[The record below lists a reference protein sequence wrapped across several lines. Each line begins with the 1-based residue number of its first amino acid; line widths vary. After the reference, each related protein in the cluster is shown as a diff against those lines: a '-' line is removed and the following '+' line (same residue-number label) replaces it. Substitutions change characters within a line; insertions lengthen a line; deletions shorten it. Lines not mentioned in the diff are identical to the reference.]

1 MNTINNKS
9 TEAVGGKL
17 AGYRLVGIRLEV
29 VNNWIDKL
37 EDWGKIAD
45 TTQYIKKAY
54 TEREQLEAEQQSI
67 LNAIKNIPNERY
79 RIMFYLYYIKNYT
92 KRAIAEYL
100 GVSEGYIHRLWNKAI
115 KEVQAYE

>member
-1 MNTINNKS
+1 MVNFKNYRLLCVRIEEVNDFI
-9 TEAVGGKL
+9 GKL
-17 AGYRLVGIRLEV
+17 E
-29 VNNWIDKL
+29 
-37 EDWGKIAD
+37 EWGKIAD
-45 TTQYIKKAY
+45 TTHYIKKAY

-67 LNAIKNIPNERY
+67 VNAIKNIPNERY

>member
-1 MNTINNKS
+1 MVNFKNYRLLCVRIEEVNDFI
-9 TEAVGGKL
+9 GKL
-17 AGYRLVGIRLEV
+17 E
-29 VNNWIDKL
+29 
-37 EDWGKIAD
+37 EWGKIAD

>member
-37 EDWGKIAD
+37 E
-45 TTQYIKKAY
+45 
-54 TEREQLEAEQQSI
+54 AEQQSI
-67 LNAIKNIPNERY
+67 VNAIKNIPNERY
-79 RIMFYLYYIKNYT
+79 RIMFYLYYIKGYT
-92 KRAIAEYL
+92 KRAIAEQLGITDRYL
-100 GVSEGYIHRLWNKAI
+100 YRLWSKAQ
-115 KEVQAYE
+115 KEYVHE

>member
-1 MNTINNKS
+1 MLCVRIEEVNDFI
-9 TEAVGGKL
+9 GKL
-17 AGYRLVGIRLEV
+17 E
-29 VNNWIDKL
+29 
-37 EDWGKIAD
+37 EWGKIAD

-67 LNAIKNIPNERY
+67 VNAIKNIPNERY

>member
-9 TEAVGGKL
+9 TETVGGIL

-45 TTQYIKKAY
+45 TTEYLKQAY
-54 TEREQLEAEQQSI
+54 AERDELEAEQQSI
-67 LNAIKNIPNERY
+67 VNAIKNIPNERY
-79 RIMFYLYYIKNYT
+79 RIMFYLYYIKGYT
-92 KRAIAEYL
+92 KRAIAEQLGITDRYL
-100 GVSEGYIHRLWNKAI
+100 YRLWSKAQ
-115 KEVQAYE
+115 KEYVHE

>member
-1 MNTINNKS
+1 MVNFKNYRLLCVRIEEVNDFI
-9 TEAVGGKL
+9 GKL
-17 AGYRLVGIRLEV
+17 E
-29 VNNWIDKL
+29 
-37 EDWGKIAD
+37 EWGKIA
-45 TTQYIKKAY
+45 YIKKAY

-67 LNAIKNIPNERY
+67 VNAIKNIPNERY

>member
-1 MNTINNKS
+1 MVNFKNYRLLCVRIEEVNDFI
-9 TEAVGGKL
+9 GKL
-17 AGYRLVGIRLEV
+17 E
-29 VNNWIDKL
+29 
-37 EDWGKIAD
+37 EWGKIAD

-67 LNAIKNIPNERY
+67 VNAIKNIPNERY

>member
-1 MNTINNKS
+1 MVNFKNYRLLCVRIEEVNDFI
-9 TEAVGGKL
+9 GKL
-17 AGYRLVGIRLEV
+17 E
-29 VNNWIDKL
+29 
-37 EDWGKIAD
+37 EWGKIAD

-54 TEREQLEAEQQSI
+54 TEREQLEAEQEQ
-67 LNAIKNIPNERY
+67 ARKFIKNIPNERY

>member
-1 MNTINNKS
+1 MVNFKN
-9 TEAVGGKL
+9 
-17 AGYRLVGIRLEV
+17 YRLLCVRIEEV
-29 VNNWIDKL
+29 NDFIGKL

-45 TTQYIKKAY
+45 TTDYLKQAY
-54 TEREQLEAEQQSI
+54 AERDELEAEQQSI
-67 LNAIKNIPNERY
+67 VNAIKNIPNERY

>member
-9 TEAVGGKL
+9 TEAVGGTL

-45 TTQYIKKAY
+45 TTEYLKQAY
-54 TEREQLEAEQQSI
+54 AERDELEAEQQSI
-67 LNAIKNIPNERY
+67 VNAIKNIPNERY
-79 RIMFYLYYIKNYT
+79 RIMFYLYYIKGYT
-92 KRAIAEYL
+92 KRAIAEQLGITDRYL
-100 GVSEGYIHRLWNKAI
+100 YRLWSKAQ
-115 KEVQAYE
+115 KEYVHE

>member
-9 TEAVGGKL
+9 TETVGGKL

-45 TTQYIKKAY
+45 TTEYLKQAY
-54 TEREQLEAEQQSI
+54 AERDELEAEQQSI
-67 LNAIKNIPNERY
+67 VNAIKNIPNERY
-79 RIMFYLYYIKNYT
+79 RIMFYLYYIKGYT
-92 KRAIAEYL
+92 KRAIAEQLGITDRYL
-100 GVSEGYIHRLWNKAI
+100 YRLWSKAQ
-115 KEVQAYE
+115 KEYVHE

>member
-9 TEAVGGKL
+9 TETVGGKL

-45 TTQYIKKAY
+45 TTDYLKSAY
-54 TEREQLEAEQQSI
+54 AEREQLEAEQQSI
-67 LNAIKNIPNERY
+67 VDAIKNIPNERY
-79 RIMFYLYYIKNYT
+79 RIMFYLYYIKGYT
-92 KRAIAEYL
+92 KRAIAEQLGITDRYL
-100 GVSEGYIHRLWNKAI
+100 YRLWSKAQ
-115 KEVQAYE
+115 KEYAHE

>member
-9 TEAVGGKL
+9 TETVGGIL

-45 TTQYIKKAY
+45 TTEYLKQAY
-54 TEREQLEAEQQSI
+54 AERDEEQQSI
-67 LNAIKNIPNERY
+67 VNAIKNIPNERY
-79 RIMFYLYYIKNYT
+79 RIMFYLYYIKGYT
-92 KRAIAEYL
+92 KRAIAEQLGITDRYL
-100 GVSEGYIHRLWNKAI
+100 YRLWSKAQ
-115 KEVQAYE
+115 KEYVHE